1 MRPREGRGPGVQSS
15 WLCSTVDTCSEQ
27 RPHTRVIGEPTLVLG
42 PCPTPTESDPLVIG
56 SGIQAAG
63 GENHKLRKIKGSCW
77 KLIRASKLEGP
88 QEAA

>member
-15 WLCSTVDTCSEQ
+15 RLCSTADTCSGQ
-27 RPHTRVIGEPTLVLG
+27 RQHTGVTGEPTLVLG
-42 PCPTPTESDPLVIG
+42 PCPTPKESDPLVMG

-77 KLIRASKLEGP
+77 NLTRASKLEGP
-88 QEAA
+88 QNAA